1 MTEKHPQRVAL
12 YARVS
17 TNAQHTE
24 NQLRRL
30 QQVAALRGWSV
41 VGEYVETVSGAAKTR
56 PMFDKLM
63 ADARRRNFDTIA
75 AVDVSR
81 LGRSLSGLTALFE
94 EVRQIGVD
102 LYLDREAMDTS
113 TPAGRAMLGL
123 AGVFAAFERD
133 LMIERTHAGLAT
145 ARARGVRLGRPPVS
159 DGILDA
165 IRSLRA
171 QGLGINAIARELR
184 CGKDTVQR
192 IATEMKEEAT
202 HASQ

>member
-1 MTEKHPQRVAL
+1 MTNKPNRVAL

-17 TNAQHTE
+17 KNAQHTE

-30 QQVAALRGWSV
+30 HEVAALRGWSV
-41 VGEYVETVSGAAKTR
+41 VGEYVETVSGAAKAR

-63 ADARRRNFDTIA
+63 VDARRRRFDTIA

-81 LGRSLSGLTALFE
+81 LGRSLSGLAALFE

-113 TPAGRAMLGL
+113 TPAGRAMLGI
-123 AGVFAAFERD
+123 ASVFAALERD
-133 LMIERTHAGLAT
+133 LIIERTMAGLAT
-145 ARARGVRLGRPPVS
+145 ARAKGVRLGRPPAS

-165 IRSLRA
+165 IRSLRE
-171 QGLGINAIARELR
+171 QGLGINSIARELKV
-184 CGKDTVQR
+184 GKSTVQQV
-192 IATEMKEEAT
+192 IDTMKEEAS
-202 HASQ
+202 HAH

>member
-1 MTEKHPQRVAL
+1 MTTPRPNRVAL

-24 NQLRRL
+24 HQLRRL
-30 QQVAALRGWSV
+30 HEVATLRGWSV
-41 VGEYVETVSGAAKTR
+41 VGEYVETISGAAKDR
-56 PMFDKLM
+56 PVFDAMM
-63 ADARRRNFDTIA
+63 ADARRRRFDTIA

-81 LGRSLSGLTALFE
+81 LGRSLSGLVALFE

-133 LMIERTHAGLAT
+133 LLIQRTMAGLAT
-145 ARARGVRLGRPPVS
+145 ARAKGVRLGRPPAS

-165 IRSLRA
+165 IRSLRE
-171 QGLGINAIARELR
+171 QGLGINTIARDLKV
-184 CGKDTVQR
+184 GKSTVAKV
-192 IATEMKEEAT
+192 IATMKEERANA
-202 HASQ
+202 H